1 MKNVMEKL
9 EFALS
14 VLNRAASNSSGVK
27 VTPFHFAAAD
37 AAVDLSE
44 AIEELK
50 AFEAEID
57 DLGDDKDDWDDNAD
71 GY

>member
-9 EFALS
+9 EYALS
-14 VLNRAASNSSGVK
+14 VLNMAAVNSVAYDGR
-27 VTPFHFAAAD
+27 PIHFAAAD

-50 AFEAEID
+50 TFESEVEG
-57 DLGDDKDDWDDNAD
+57 LTD